1 MDEKQREAFEDAVER
16 KKAEAK
22 ERSEATART
31 PGGDKVPGDPDA
43 GLIERDRPQ
52 DVGSPR
58 EKSTGHRKVTA
69 DKWNQ

>member
-1 MDEKQREAFEDAVER
+1 MDDNQKQAWEESIER
-16 KKAEAK
+16 KKAQAK
-22 ERSEATART
+22 ERSESPPT

-58 EKSTGHRKVTA
+58 QKSTGHKKVTA

>member
-1 MDEKQREAFEDAVER
+1 MDEKQKQAWEESVER

-22 ERSEATART
+22 ERSVGTPT

-43 GLIERDRPQ
+43 GLIESDRPQ

-58 EKSTGHRKVTA
+58 QKSSAHKKVTA